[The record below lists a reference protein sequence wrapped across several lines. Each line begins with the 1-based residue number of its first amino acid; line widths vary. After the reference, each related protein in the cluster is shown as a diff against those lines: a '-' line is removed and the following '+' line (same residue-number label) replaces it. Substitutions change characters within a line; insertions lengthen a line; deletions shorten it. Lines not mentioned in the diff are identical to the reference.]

1 MSEGFQVVR
10 FQVLEAF
17 QNCQDDIEKIL
28 KRLSKDTDAD
38 TKYILL
44 QGNSVG

>member
-17 QNCQDDIEKIL
+17 HNCQDDIEKIL
-28 KRLSKDTDAD
+28 KRVSKDTDAD
-38 TKYILL
+38 IRYL
-44 QGNSVG
+44 NRE